1 MDDELKKL
9 NYDCNYNIYLITEMK
24 DRNFSSQS
32 DRNKIILWLKKLNQ
46 CPPKSEYSD
55 IVLRNEFLYC
65 LLTCVKNGE
74 LRPPF
79 NEVPPTEPIGKLR
92 HLLVLKVYAGDLR
105 RPSTSNDGK
114 SGINTDW
121 VDDLQK
127 ADSNIPDIYR
137 KSPDGGEFLS
147 QQPIPKSGAFCYL
160 AIVSKSTSGND

>member
-1 MDDELKKL
+1 M
-9 NYDCNYNIYLITEMK
+9 NGT
-24 DRNFSSQS
+24 DRSVFFSFDL

-105 RPSTSNDGK
+105 RVISHDVDFCFFFSFIEKSLAPVTMGKAESTPTGWTICKKPTAIFRIFIGNLPTVENSYLSNRFRK
-114 SGINTDW
+114 VELFVT
-121 VDDLQK
+121 LQ
-127 ADSNIPDIYR
+127 
-137 KSPDGGEFLS
+137 L
-147 QQPIPKSGAFCYL
+147 
-160 AIVSKSTSGND
+160 